1 MSRNPTLSYVL
12 CSVPPLL
19 NCNTKESMW
28 DLLMKYLCP
37 RDFRRGEMEEYMNQ
51 NSKKEFHHSKKYK
64 ILAVLCQIGIL
75 LTFSYCIVYEYL
87 FLSLWSSIPL
97 YLKLIL
103 IPLLIISYY
112 FYVEGTIC
120 FILNKKSKF
129 HIWIRQGITR
139 FFHLSDSNS

>member
-1 MSRNPTLSYVL
+1 
-12 CSVPPLL
+12 
-19 NCNTKESMW
+19 
-28 DLLMKYLCP
+28 
-37 RDFRRGEMEEYMNQ
+37 MNQ

-75 LTFSYCIVYEYL
+75 LTFFYCIVYEYL

-120 FILNKKSKF
+120 FILNKKSIF

-139 FFHLSDSNS
+139 FFHLSDSNSQIPVVLEKNGSTTQNVVVYPLHFLLQKLLLID

>member
-1 MSRNPTLSYVL
+1 
-12 CSVPPLL
+12 
-19 NCNTKESMW
+19 
-28 DLLMKYLCP
+28 
-37 RDFRRGEMEEYMNQ
+37 MNQ
-51 NSKKEFHHSKKYK
+51 NSKKEFHHSKKEFHHSKKYK
-64 ILAVLCQIGIL
+64 ILVVLCQIGIL

-129 HIWIRQGITR
+129 HIWIRQGLIVTSNYFVAENGVTR
-139 FFHLSDSNS
+139 